1 MSTATDHATETPGAP
16 TLRAADLQAGHRNA
30 LYGGEIVLTV
40 QEATH
45 DPDNDAVLLRLA
57 SAVSAFPLRLSSAAV
72 VDLYVE
78 PEQPPEVEEEDHE
91 VTVTVELT
99 VTEEVTYCFAA
110 EVEVP
115 SRAAAD
121 REALHEYLGENEEVW
136 LDDLNPLTDC
146 VSVNE
151 RSLDQVRLVLA
162 A

>member
-1 MSTATDHATETPGAP
+1 MTTATAHATDTADAP
-16 TLRAADLQAGHRNA
+16 TLRAPDLRAGHRIA
-30 LYGGEIVLTV
+30 LYGGQIVLTV

-45 DPDNDAVLLRLA
+45 DPSNDAVLLRLDSVGA
-57 SAVSAFPLRLSSAAV
+57 TAPVRLSSAAV

-78 PEQPPEVEEEDHE
+78 PEQPPEEEEEDHE
-91 VTVTVELT
+91 VTITVELT
-99 VTEEVTYCFAA
+99 VTEEVTYGFTA

-121 REALHEYLGENEEVW
+121 PEALREYLGENEEAW
-136 LDDLNPLTDC
+136 LDHLNPLSDC
-146 VSVNE
+146 ESVNE